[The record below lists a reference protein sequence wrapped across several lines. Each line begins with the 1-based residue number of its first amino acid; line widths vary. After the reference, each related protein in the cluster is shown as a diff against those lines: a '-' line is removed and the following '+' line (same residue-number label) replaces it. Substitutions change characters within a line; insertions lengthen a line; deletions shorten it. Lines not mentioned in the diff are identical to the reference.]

1 MVQKHRDVDRSRAV
15 VAELDQ
21 LIHRRKSHMN
31 TNVWIE
37 KVRCENN
44 IADEVNK
51 RTDSVGEH
59 ILVEPSDNKIIS
71 LHS

>member
-1 MVQKHRDVDRSRAV
+1 MVQKHKDVDRSRAV

-44 IADEVNK
+44 IADEVQKN
-51 RTDSVGEH
+51 
-59 ILVEPSDNKIIS
+59 
-71 LHS
+71 